1 MNRVVVTGL
10 GAACCAGKNIGEFFN
25 SLISPDYDN
34 FTGNSRIKLD
44 IDVLAGEA
52 DAECFTEPADRTFD
66 SPTARLCL
74 TAAKECVDDYRM
86 NGGKSTPDG
95 LVTGTSTGGQYVSE
109 TFLFSVLDN
118 KPPPVINFKAQG
130 LMTSATRTIA
140 GELGIEGR
148 VSTVSTAC
156 TSSANAIAIGASLIE
171 RGVCKCVIAGGGDAL
186 CATTLSGFHI
196 LQLTGP
202 CLCRPFGR
210 DRPGMTIGEGAGFL
224 MLEALNEVT
233 GSRRNYH
240 AELLGYGMGSD
251 AYHMTA
257 PDETG
262 QGAIQVMQSALHKAG
277 IEAEAVNFVTAHGTG
292 TKLNDASEA
301 AAIRALFGD
310 IPVSSLKALVGH
322 TLGGAGALN
331 AIASIYSIINK
342 TAWENFNS
350 YTPGDDCDI
359 NLVCRKGVNL
369 QNNPVILSNSFAFGG
384 NNCTLIFGR
393 PEE

>member
-1 MNRVVVTGL
+1 MLV
-10 GAACCAGKNIGEFFN
+10 
-25 SLISPDYDN
+25 
-34 FTGNSRIKLD
+34 
-44 IDVLAGEA
+44 GEA
-52 DAECFTEPADRTFD
+52 DEKCFSEPADRTFD

-74 TAAKECVDDYRM
+74 TAAKECFDDYRLS
-86 NGGKSTPDG
+86 GGKSIPDG

-109 TFLFSVLDN
+109 SFLFSVLDN
-118 KPPPVINFKAQG
+118 KPTPVINFRAQG
-130 LMTSATRTIA
+130 LMTSAARTIA
-140 GELGIEGR
+140 EELGIEGR

-171 RGVCKCVIAGGGDAL
+171 RGACRCVIAGGGDAL

-202 CLCRPFGR
+202 GLCRPFGK

-224 MLEALNEVT
+224 MLEALDEVI
-233 GSRRNYH
+233 GSHRSYY
-240 AELLGYGMGSD
+240 AGLPGYGMGSD

-257 PDETG
+257 PDESG

-277 IEAEAVNFVTAHGTG
+277 IDADDVDFVTAHGTG

-310 IPVSSLKALVGH
+310 IPVSSLKGLVGH

-350 YTPGDDCDI
+350 YTPGDDCKL
-359 NLVCRKGVNL
+359 NLVGREGVIL
-369 QNNPVILSNSFAFGG
+369 QNNTVILSNSFAFGG
-384 NNCTLIFGR
+384 NNCTLVFGS